1 MSNANKNFPL
11 IPDWSARPETGATDD
26 LVFDALLAGSPEPW
40 RVYKKRDTYSF
51 KYRCNRAELQSV
63 LNHFTDNGGR
73 MGSPEGFKIY
83 TPETLMENTPEAQYI
98 KTVRYRDDTLE
109 VSHLG
114 ANLFDLT
121 VNFIEVNKCAD
132 NMLDSIEK
140 TAYLYAFEFGNGI
153 APRYFTNWG
162 LSVTTFLQVYR
173 AADITHAELEYTE
186 EMLAEELSIT
196 LAGSVARLVLQ
207 NIKSSMPITVTIQAM
222 DMVSVAMITIKPV
235 FQGVVVDVE
244 TGVSGELTLKLSSQL
259 RIFNREVGRCKLQRQ
274 CNHIL
279 YGPACGL
286 NKDSFTFTGSP
297 VTLDGYNATVDIPG
311 NNAKDDAYFSG
322 AIILQGVKRYVI
334 LSDKPVGGYREI
346 VTDAPLR
353 DADFELSLWCDKSI
367 ADCSSKFGN
376 ANNFGGCPWLPNN
389 NPLDLARN
397 DSSVGKK

>member
-83 TPETLMENTPEAQYI
+83 TPETLMENTPETQYI

-207 NIKSSMPITVTIQAM
+207 NIKSSTPITVTIQAM

-259 RIFNREVGRCKLQRQ
+259 RIFSRELARTKLQRQ

-279 YGPACGL
+279 FSPACGL
-286 NKDSFTFTGSP
+286 SRSAHTFAAEILSITGRTASVSVADHDEENDKFFTGS
-297 VTLDGYNATVDIPG
+297 VLVNGG
-311 NNAKDDAYFSG
+311 EK
-322 AIILQGVKRYVI
+322 YVI
-334 LSDKPVGGYREI
+334 LSDKKEGDVREMVLDQPATSGACE
-346 VTDAPLR
+346 VT
-353 DADFELSLWCDKSI
+353 LWCDKTI
-367 ADCSSKFGN
+367 TTCGAKFN
-376 ANNFGGCPWLPNN
+376 NTRNFGGCPWLPNN
-389 NPLDLARN
+389 NPLELVRN
-397 DSSVGKK
+397 EEGGKK